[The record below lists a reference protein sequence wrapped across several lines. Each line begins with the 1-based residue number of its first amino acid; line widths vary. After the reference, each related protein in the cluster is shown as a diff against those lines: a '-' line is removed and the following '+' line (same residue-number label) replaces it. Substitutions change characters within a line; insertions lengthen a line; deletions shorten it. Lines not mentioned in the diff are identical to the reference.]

1 MVCVKRFFP
10 PFSFFYRIYTDFC
23 SFICFCYFLKLFSL
37 FLLRK
42 NYISNSFPSI
52 LCLTVV
58 IKWFHLNSYT
68 SLVFSSQT
76 SRPTQTLNLLVCQ
89 IKVSALSLFESL
101 LLSRNKMASLLI
113 LLLPCFC
120 GAKLRER
127 GAARLNGTKSIH
139 KMPPAAVMRS
149 VCDLREPQITIM

>member
-1 MVCVKRFFP
+1 MVSLELLHFAS
-10 PFSFFYRIYTDFC
+10 FSF
-23 SFICFCYFLKLFSL
+23 
-37 FLLRK
+37 
-42 NYISNSFPSI
+42 
-52 LCLTVV
+52 
-58 IKWFHLNSYT
+58 
-68 SLVFSSQT
+68 QT

-113 LLLPCFC
+113 LLLPCF
-120 GAKLRER
+120 R
-127 GAARLNGTKSIH
+127 GANLRYRCAALRDWTKSIR